1 MNQIPTKEL
10 LVSFE
15 QWIST
20 AQGRYVMAWEMAAL
34 NLQVADIFGYNAAQ
48 FGCTAM
54 NALAESRIQTRA
66 MFGLEL
72 SNLKFGQSSG
82 VAYVA
87 IDGFAEL
94 PIGDESLDLVV
105 LPHILECCQDPHALL
120 REVDRVLRPE
130 GKLIVTGF
138 NPVSLWGLS
147 KPTPRVQLI
156 GLPRLKDWL
165 KLLSFDNDQSL
176 YGCYRPPF
184 ADEALLNRLG
194 FIETAGDRW
203 WPICGAVYV
212 HCAVKKVQGMRLIA
226 PNWRKLNA
234 KAKARPALAGKN
246 MGKIKCVE
254 NTEREI
260 A

>member
-1 MNQIPTKEL
+1 MNQIPTRAL

-15 QWIST
+15 EWIST
-20 AQGRYVMAWEMAAL
+20 PQGRYVMAWEMAAL
-34 NLQVADIFGYNAAQ
+34 NDQVTDIFGYNAAQ
-48 FGCTAM
+48 FGCTAV
-54 NALAESRIQTRA
+54 NALAESRMQTRA
-66 MFGLEL
+66 VFGLDTPSVYL
-72 SNLKFGQSSG
+72 GQETGISYA
-82 VAYVA
+82 V
-87 IDGFAEL
+87 IDSFAEL
-94 PIGDESLDLVV
+94 PISDESLDLVV
-105 LPHILECCQDPHALL
+105 LPHILECCQDPHAML

-165 KLLSFDNDQSL
+165 KLLGFDNDQSL

-184 ADEALLNRLG
+184 ADEALLNRLD

-203 WPICGAVYV
+203 WPICGALYI
-212 HCAVKKVQGMRLIA
+212 HCAVKKVRGMRLIA
-226 PNWRKLNA
+226 PNWRKVNA

-246 MGKIKCVE
+246 MGEMDCAEKSE
-254 NTEREI
+254 SEI